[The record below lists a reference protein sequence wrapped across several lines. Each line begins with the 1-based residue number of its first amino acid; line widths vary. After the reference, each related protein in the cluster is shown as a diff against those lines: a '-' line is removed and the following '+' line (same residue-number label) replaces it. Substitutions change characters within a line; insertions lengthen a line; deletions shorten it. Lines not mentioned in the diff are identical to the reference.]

1 MAFELHHH
9 AKEFNSLHPPT
20 THAISQHAWD
30 FNGGKIQL
38 GIWDL
43 NVVSVHLVAMFFV
56 GSMHSERC
64 IFSPL
69 VAL

>member
-9 AKEFNSLHPPT
+9 AKAFNSLHPTT
-20 THAISQHAWD
+20 THAISQHDWD
-30 FNGGKIQL
+30 FNGGKNQL
-38 GIWDL
+38 GIRDL
-43 NVVSVHLVAMFFV
+43 NVVSVHLVEMFFV
-56 GSMHSERC
+56 GSMHLERC